1 MSKTYEVESSLFSFQ
16 ILINNFKQVYHFFD
30 MQIEISWEVCNQQG
44 GIYTV
49 LRSKVMTM
57 LEHWGLDNY
66 FLIGPYIE
74 DQALTNF
81 EEITSPPA
89 IWQDALTRMRQ
100 SGYRLH
106 FGQWAVTGKPFVILL
121 DPSSCLDNIGAIK
134 YQIWD
139 HHRIPSPKED
149 HLLNQIIA
157 FGFLVGQLLKA
168 FEKDNADLKIIAHFH
183 EWLGSL
189 AIPLLRASQTR
200 LGLVFTT
207 HATLL
212 GRYLA
217 MNDPNFYEHLAFY
230 DWINEAH
237 HFNIETAVRI
247 ERAAAHGAHY
257 FTTVSAVTAKECQY
271 LLGREVDKITPNGI
285 NIKRFEA
292 IHQFQNLHLKYKNKI
307 NEFVTGHFFPSY
319 DFDLDKTLYFFTS
332 GRYEYK
338 NKGFDLIIEA
348 LARLNHR
355 LKTEGV
361 NVTIVMFFITRQP
374 YHSYNSEVMKSR
386 AIMSEITLTCKEIAA
401 EIEQGLF
408 EKVSANKSIDSL
420 DLKSFISQYNL
431 LKLKRTLQSWKI
443 QRLPSIVTHNLVND
457 SQDQILVDLRRTQL
471 INNQHDKVKVIYHPD
486 FLSYV
491 NPLFGMEYNQFV
503 RGCHLGIFPSY
514 YEPWG
519 YTPLECTAMGI
530 PSITSDLT
538 GFGNYV
544 AEQIEPQDRAGI
556 YIVERQHK
564 TIEESIQNLTDYLF
578 YISTLDRRSRINLRN
593 QVENSSNCYDWS
605 KMIKYYQEAY
615 DETAGWCF

>member
-1 MSKTYEVESSLFSFQ
+1 
-16 ILINNFKQVYHFFD
+16 
-30 MQIEISWEVCNQQG
+30 MQLEISWEVCNQQG

-49 LRSKVMTM
+49 LRSKVATM
-57 LEHWGLDNY
+57 LEHWGFENY
-66 FLIGPYIE
+66 YLIGPYIE
-74 DQALTNF
+74 SEALSNF
-81 EEITSPPA
+81 EEITNPPP
-89 IWQDALTRMRQ
+89 IWQATFIKMRQ
-100 SGYRLH
+100 SGYPVY
-106 FGQWAVTGKPFVILL
+106 FGQWTVPGKPSVILI
-121 DPSSCLDNIGAIK
+121 DPSGCFGQIDGIK

-139 HHRIPSPKED
+139 RHRIPSPKSD
-149 HLLNQIIA
+149 HLLNQVIG
-157 FGFLVGQLLKA
+157 FGFLTSQLLTN
-168 FEKDNADLKIIAHFH
+168 FEHDNADLKVIAHFH

-189 AIPLLRASQTR
+189 AIPLLRAAQTR

-217 MNDPNFYEHLAFY
+217 MNDPYFYEHLAFY

-237 HFNIETAVRI
+237 HFNIESAVRI

-257 FTTVSAVTAKECQY
+257 FTTVSTVTANECKY
-271 LLGREVDKITPNGI
+271 LLGRKVDKITPNGI
-285 NIKRFEA
+285 NVKRFEA

-355 LKTEGV
+355 LKTEQV

-408 EKVSANKSIDSL
+408 EKVSANKSIESL

-443 QRLPSIVTHNLVND
+443 QRLPAIVTHNLVND
-457 SQDQILVDLRRTQL
+457 SKDNILVDLRRTQL

-503 RGCHLGIFPSY
+503 RGCHLGVFPSY

-544 AEQIEPQDRAGI
+544 AEQIKPEDRAGI
-556 YIVERQHK
+556 YIVERHNK
-564 TIEESIQNLTDYLF
+564 SIEESIQNLTDYLF
-578 YISTLDRRSRINLRN
+578 QISTLDRRSRINLRN
-593 QVENSSNCYDWS
+593 KVENSSNYYDWS

-615 DETAGWCF
+615 AQTAGRCFDD